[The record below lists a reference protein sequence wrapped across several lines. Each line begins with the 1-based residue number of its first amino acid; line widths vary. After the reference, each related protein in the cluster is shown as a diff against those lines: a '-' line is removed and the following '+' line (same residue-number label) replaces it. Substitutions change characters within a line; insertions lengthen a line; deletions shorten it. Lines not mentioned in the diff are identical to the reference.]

1 MEWGAVSPRWQY
13 WSWIKSLTGFV
24 RAKFFSCYTK
34 TIQLIIRDQ
43 YRHLVVMAPHCKSD
57 PLAQQVSSVA
67 RLETSRQ
74 PNTLLHKWSFSD
86 SFKKQNL
93 PNILLKRPNYYSP
106 KKIQGKVKLLMMTL
120 KLSPT
125 INLGSSCS
133 TAVERMTHDQE
144 IQGLN
149 AARCLDY
156 FNHLFL
162 SLISQWC
169 VPMQSP

>member
-13 WSWIKSLTGFV
+13 WSRIKSLTGFV

-74 PNTLLHKWSFSD
+74 PNTLLQKWSFTD
-86 SFKKQNL
+86 SFKKQNF
-93 PNILLKRPNYYSP
+93 PNILLKRPNCYSP
-106 KKIQGKVKLLMMTL
+106 KNSRKSEIVDDDVKIVTNNKSGQQLQH
-120 KLSPT
+120 
-125 INLGSSCS
+125 SS
-133 TAVERMTHDQE
+133 RTHD
-144 IQGLN
+144 
-149 AARCLDY
+149 
-156 FNHLFL
+156 
-162 SLISQWC
+162 S
-169 VPMQSP
+169 